1 MVKSEFFFNISKGVL
16 RSVIVTTILL
26 AIYSI
31 LMNFVDFSMKTVSVV
46 YMVITCVSI
55 VYGAIYASKTNG
67 HKGWISGLSV
77 SALYMLIL
85 LIITALING
94 GLGFS
99 SVMVV
104 QIMLAL
110 GVGTLSGMLGI
121 NI

>member
-1 MVKSEFFFNISKGVL
+1 MEKSEFFFNISKGVL

-46 YMVITCVSI
+46 YMVISCVSI

-67 HKGWISGLSV
+67 HKGWISGLAV
-77 SALYMLIL
+77 SAFYMTL
-85 LIITALING
+85 LLVLTALING

-99 SVMVV
+99 GVMVV
-104 QIMLAL
+104 QILLAL

>member
-1 MVKSEFFFNISKGVL
+1 MEKSEFFFNISKGVL

-26 AIYSI
+26 VIYSI

>member
-1 MVKSEFFFNISKGVL
+1 MEKSEFFFNISKGVL

-46 YMVITCVSI
+46 YMVISCVSI

-67 HKGWISGLSV
+67 HKGWISGLAV
-77 SALYMLIL
+77 SAFYMTL
-85 LIITALING
+85 LLV
-94 GLGFS
+94 FS
-99 SVMVV
+99 GVMVV
-104 QIMLAL
+104 QILLAL
-110 GVGTLSGMLGI
+110 GVGTWSGMLGI

>member
-1 MVKSEFFFNISKGVL
+1 MEKSEFFFNISKGVL

-85 LIITALING
+85 LIITAFING

>member
-1 MVKSEFFFNISKGVL
+1 MEKSEFFFNISKGVL

-31 LMNFVDFSMKTVSVV
+31 LMNFVYFSMKTVSVV
-46 YMVITCVSI
+46 YMVLTCACI

-77 SALYMLIL
+77 STLYMLIL

-104 QIMLAL
+104 KIMLAL

>member
-1 MVKSEFFFNISKGVL
+1 MEKSEFFFNISKGVL